1 MKNFWKYALVGIMAI
16 CLLFSFTA
24 CDDDDDDDDDVV
36 YCTLEDGTITN
47 LVASALV
54 SAITDNLA
62 QSTTGYTST
71 YSTWTPVMNSDY
83 TSMTGLTITVTSAYT
98 GQVTLDGND
107 YYTVVIKKGSDIE
120 VDLSSYYVEVD
131 VDSTID
137 GAEADLDLEGDA
149 ASGTVSEFEINDT
162 ASTYD
167 ASTLLTTLVSSVTS
181 ILNSSSTQSE

>member
-1 MKNFWKYALVGIMAI
+1 MKNFWKYALIGIMAI

-36 YCTLEDGTITN
+36 YCTLEDETITN
-47 LVASALV
+47 LVAQALV

-71 YSTWTPVMNSDY
+71 YSTWTPVMSSDY
-83 TSMTGLTITVTSAYT
+83 TMTGLTITVTSAYT
-98 GQVTLDGND
+98 GEVTLDD
-107 YYTVVIKKGSDIE
+107 TTYYTVVIKKGSDIE
-120 VDLSSYYVEVD
+120 VDLSTYYVEVD

-137 GAEADLDLEGDA
+137 GAEADIDLEGYA
-149 ASGTVSEFEINDT
+149 ASGSVSEFEINDT

-167 ASTLLTTLVSSVTS
+167 ASALLTTLVSSVTN